1 MASPTRG
8 KSAVSPAHGEIW
20 LVELD
25 PVRGHEQGGT
35 RPVLVLSVD
44 AFNTLPL
51 GIVLAVPLTTV
62 SKGFPFHVALAP
74 PEGGVTA
81 PSWIRCEDLRGLSTE
96 RFRSRWGRVRP
107 ETLQACAIVLRQ
119 LLGL

>member
-1 MASPTRG
+1 MGWSPMVA
-8 KSAVSPAHGEIW
+8 KPAYGEIW

-35 RPVLVLSVD
+35 RPALVVSVE

-51 GIVLAVPLTTV
+51 GMVLAVPLTTQ
-62 SKGFPFHVALAP
+62 SKGFPFHVALRP
-74 PEGGVTA
+74 PEGGVKA
-81 PSWIRCEDLRGLSTE
+81 PSWIRCEDLRGLSVE
-96 RFRSRWGRVRP
+96 RFRTRWGAVRP
-107 ETLQACAIVLRQ
+107 DTLQACAIVLRR